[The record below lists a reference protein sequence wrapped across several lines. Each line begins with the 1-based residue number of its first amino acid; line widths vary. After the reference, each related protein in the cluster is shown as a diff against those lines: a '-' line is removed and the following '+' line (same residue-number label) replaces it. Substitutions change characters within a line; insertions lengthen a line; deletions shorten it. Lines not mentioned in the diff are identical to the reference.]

1 MGVDAPRRSVLK
13 RSRFTRFRRPEGVVL
28 VRTLVT
34 GATGLIGA
42 NLVRRLARDGA
53 RVRVLL
59 PPGAKKRALAGV
71 DTEVVPGDVRDAHSL
86 EKAMVGISR
95 VYHAAGRIR
104 FDDAGRLLLWSIN
117 VEGTRQVLQAA
128 RSAGVERLVHVS
140 SSVAVGAGALSN
152 PATEE
157 SAFPAGGGTPYAESK
172 RSSEALAAGDW
183 GDLDVVIVNPT
194 FVVGAYGTGASSAEV
209 VRLVAAGLVRAYPPG
224 GTNFVNA
231 DDVAD
236 GLVLAMEQGVPG
248 ERYILGGENLT
259 YRAFLGQVAEEC
271 GAMPPALRLPG
282 WAAHGLGRAGDWL
295 GRLSASRLSWVNSP
309 FLQGLFQAAYLS
321 SAKAERALGYRPRPI
336 RRGIREA
343 LRWYQ
348 EQGLLRRD
356 RPLTPRGLV
365 EPGGG

>member
-1 MGVDAPRRSVLK
+1 LK

-42 NLVRRLARDGA
+42 NLVRRLARDGQ

-59 PPGAKKRALAGV
+59 PPGANRRALFGV
-71 DTEVVPGDVRDAHSL
+71 EVESVQGDVRDANSL
-86 EKAMVGISR
+86 EKAMYGVAH

-104 FDDAGRLLLWSIN
+104 FDNAGRLLLWSIN

-140 SSVAVGAGALSN
+140 SSVAVGSGPLSE

-157 SAFPAGGGTPYAESK
+157 SAFPSAGGTPYAESK
-172 RSSEALAAGDW
+172 RASEELAAGDW
-183 GDLDVVIVNPT
+183 GDLEVVVANPT
-194 FVVGAYGTGASSAEV
+194 FVIGAFGATGSSARV
-209 VRLVAAGLVRAYPPG
+209 VRLVAAGLLPAYPPG

-231 DDVAD
+231 DDVAE
-236 GLVLAMEQGVPG
+236 GLVLAMHKGTTG
-248 ERYILGGENLT
+248 ERYLLGGENLT
-259 YRAFLGQVAEEC
+259 YRAFLSQVAEEC
-271 GAMPPALRLPG
+271 GEGAPAIPLPV
-282 WAAHGLGRAGDWL
+282 WAARGLGRAGDWL
-295 GRLSASRLSWVNSP
+295 GRLSGSRLGWVNTP
-309 FLQGLFQAAYLS
+309 FLTGLFETAYFS
-321 SAKAERALGYRPRPI
+321 SGKAERALGYRPRPI

-348 EQGLLRRD
+348 EQGQLRRD
-356 RPLTPRGLV
+356 RPLTPRGVV
-365 EPGGG
+365 ESAGPG

>member
-1 MGVDAPRRSVLK
+1 VLK
-13 RSRFTRFRRPEGVVL
+13 RSRFTRFRWPEGVVR
-28 VRTLVT
+28 VQTLVT

-42 NLVRRLARDGA
+42 NLIRRLAREGTRA
-53 RVRVLL
+53 RVLL
-59 PPGAKKRALAGV
+59 PPGAERRSLAGV
-71 DTEVVPGDVRDAHSL
+71 DVEAVPGDVRDAHSL

-128 RSAGVERLVHVS
+128 RSANVKRLVHVS
-140 SSVAVGAGALSN
+140 SSVAVGAGPLSE

-157 SAFPAGGGTPYAESK
+157 SAFPTRTATPYSESK
-172 RSSEALAAGDW
+172 RASEELAAGDW
-183 GDLDVVIVNPT
+183 GELDVVIVNPT

-209 VRLVAAGLVRAYPPG
+209 VRLVAAGLLRAYPPG
-224 GTNFVNA
+224 GANFVNA
-231 DDVAD
+231 EDVAD
-236 GLVLAMEQGVPG
+236 GLVLAMEHGIAG
-248 ERYILGGENLT
+248 ARYLLGGENLT

-271 GAMPPALRLPG
+271 GKRPPALPLPG
-282 WAAHGLGRAGDWL
+282 WAARGLGRAGDWL
-295 GRLSASRLSWVNSP
+295 GRLSASRLGWVNTP
-309 FLQGLFQAAYLS
+309 FLEGLFEPAYVS
-321 SAKAERALGYRPRPI
+321 SAKAERGLGYRPRPV

-365 EPGGG
+365 EPSGLG